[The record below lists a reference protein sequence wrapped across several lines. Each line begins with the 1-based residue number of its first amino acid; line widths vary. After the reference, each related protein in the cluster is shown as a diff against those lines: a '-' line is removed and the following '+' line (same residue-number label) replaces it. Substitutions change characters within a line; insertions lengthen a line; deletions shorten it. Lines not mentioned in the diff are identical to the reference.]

1 MLRTYDCILSE
12 TTHRTKKYPNPVMR
26 IGLLHLL
33 SVLVLVLLLFVA
45 TRLFPSQLPQEDA
58 TPKMQHHQPLAAN
71 ERNPPSSNS
80 TKKKRVQLVVI
91 SIGDKNLAQYNRV
104 FRRSHEKYAERH
116 GYDFKV
122 FREHLDQS
130 DYKLNNI
137 SLPFQKHL
145 VSDSSYDFV
154 IFIDSDI
161 LINTRSPAIH
171 DSEDFGDKLGIAD
184 EYSQPS
190 SKSRL
195 RIQKTK
201 GWETSGTAYYKLCD
215 LDLQT
220 NIVLNSGVLVIQP
233 KKHKE
238 FLQRV
243 YKTYLPLAIKS
254 KRGAHC
260 EQTALGY
267 ELQRS
272 QKHFVLSNKWNAIWA
287 LQKLETFL
295 FHRHS
300 WSLKR
305 IVQRITGSEIEEYFQ
320 NNYFMHF
327 AGGTD
332 LQKVASLEKKFNKYT
347 Q

>member
-1 MLRTYDCILSE
+1 MILAQRYLILSA
-12 TTHRTKKYPNPVMR
+12 MR

-58 TPKMQHHQPLAAN
+58 APKMQQLLAAK
-71 ERNPPSSNS
+71 EGKNPALLNS
-80 TKKKRVQLVVI
+80 AVEKKRVQLVVI

-122 FREHLDQS
+122 FREHLDQT

-145 VSDSSYDFV
+145 VSDLAYDFV

-161 LINTRSPAIH
+161 LINAKSPAIH
-171 DSEDFGDKLGIAD
+171 SSADFGDKLGIAD

-190 SKSRL
+190 SESRL

-215 LDLQT
+215 FDLQT

-238 FLQRV
+238 FLERV
-243 YKTYLPLAIKS
+243 YRTYLPLAIKS

-267 ELQRS
+267 ELQKS

-295 FHRHS
+295 FHSHS

-305 IVQRITGSEIEEYFQ
+305 IMQRITGSEIEEYFQ
-320 NNYFMHF
+320 DNYFMHF

-332 LQKVASLEKKFNKYT
+332 LQKVAYLEKKFNKY
-347 Q
+347 